1 MTSDKS
7 TKLVMKIK
15 FSLIGGGVMGEALL
29 SRLISG
35 GVYQPQEV
43 IVSELLPSRQS
54 YLKQK
59 YQVTV
64 TSDNHW
70 AFTEAQEVVL
80 LAVKPQVFSTIA
92 QELAEVSKINNHYG
106 CSGGIDNNGYNQS
119 QPLLVS
125 VLAGVSL
132 RQLKGVFPYLPIIRV
147 MTNTPALI
155 GAGMTAICFGD
166 YTKSKDQEFAKKL
179 FATVGE
185 VVEIS
190 ESLIDAVTG
199 LSGSGPAYVALM
211 LEALADGGVAA
222 GLPRG
227 IANQLA
233 LQTVLGTALL
243 LNESKIH
250 PAVLKDQVTSPGG
263 TTIAGIAHLEKA
275 AFRSALIEAVMAAK
289 IRSEELGK

>member
-7 TKLVMKIK
+7 TKLVMTIK

-43 IVSELLPSRQS
+43 IVSELLPARQS
-54 YLKQK
+54 YLEQK
-59 YQVTV
+59 YQVMV

-80 LAVKPQVFSTIA
+80 LAVKPQVFSTIT
-92 QELAEVSKINNHYG
+92 QELAEVSKINNHR
-106 CSGGIDNNGYNQS
+106 CSGGIDNNDYNQS

-132 RQLKGVFPYLPIIRV
+132 RQLKVAFPYLPIIRV
-147 MTNTPALI
+147 MTNTPATI

-166 YTKSKDQEFAKKL
+166 YTKIKDQEFAKKL

-185 VVEIS
+185 VVEVS

-243 LNESKIH
+243 LNESKMH
-250 PAVLKDQVTSPGG
+250 PAVLKDRVTSPGG
-263 TTIAGIAHLEKA
+263 TTIAGIAHLEKT

-289 IRSEELGK
+289 TRSEELSK

>member
-7 TKLVMKIK
+7 TKLVMTIK

-43 IVSELLPSRQS
+43 IVSELLPARQS
-54 YLKQK
+54 YLEQK
-59 YQVTV
+59 YQVMV

-80 LAVKPQVFSTIA
+80 LAVKPQVFSTIT
-92 QELAEVSKINNHYG
+92 QELAEVSKMNDHRY
-106 CSGGIDNNGYNQS
+106 SGGIDNNDYNQS

-125 VLAGVSL
+125 VLAGISL
-132 RQLKGVFPYLPIIRV
+132 RQLKVAFPYLPIIRV
-147 MTNTPALI
+147 MTNTPATI

-166 YTKSKDQEFAKKL
+166 YTKIKDQEFAKKL

-185 VVEIS
+185 VVEVS

-243 LNESKIH
+243 LNESKMH
-250 PAVLKDQVTSPGG
+250 PALLKDRVTSPGG
-263 TTIAGIAHLEKA
+263 TTIAGIAHLEKT

-289 IRSEELGK
+289 TRSEELSK

>member
-7 TKLVMKIK
+7 TKLVMTIK

-43 IVSELLPSRQS
+43 IVSELLPARQS
-54 YLKQK
+54 YLEQK
-59 YQVTV
+59 YQVMV

-80 LAVKPQVFSTIA
+80 LAVKPQVFSTIT
-92 QELAEVSKINNHYG
+92 QELAEVSKMNDHRY
-106 CSGGIDNNGYNQS
+106 SGGIDNNDYNQS

-132 RQLKGVFPYLPIIRV
+132 RQLKVAFPYLPIIRV
-147 MTNTPALI
+147 MTNTPATI

-166 YTKSKDQEFAKKL
+166 YTKIKDQEFAKKL

-185 VVEIS
+185 VVEVS

-243 LNESKIH
+243 LNESKMH
-250 PAVLKDQVTSPGG
+250 PALLKDRVTSPGG
-263 TTIAGIAHLEKA
+263 TTIAGIAHLEKT

-289 IRSEELGK
+289 TRSEELSK

>member
-7 TKLVMKIK
+7 TKLVMTIK

-43 IVSELLPSRQS
+43 IVSELLPARQS
-54 YLKQK
+54 YLEQK
-59 YQVTV
+59 YQVMV

-80 LAVKPQVFSTIA
+80 LAVKPQVFSTIT
-92 QELAEVSKINNHYG
+92 QELAEVSKMNDHRY
-106 CSGGIDNNGYNQS
+106 SGGIDNNDYNQS
-119 QPLLVS
+119 QPLLIS

-132 RQLKGVFPYLPIIRV
+132 RQLKEVFPYLPIIRV
-147 MTNTPALI
+147 MTNTPATI

-166 YTKSKDQEFAKKL
+166 YTKIKDQEFAKKL

-185 VVEIS
+185 VVEVS

-243 LNESKIH
+243 LNESKMH
-250 PAVLKDQVTSPGG
+250 PALLKDRVTSPGG
-263 TTIAGIAHLEKA
+263 TTIAGIAHLEKT

-289 IRSEELGK
+289 TRSEELSK